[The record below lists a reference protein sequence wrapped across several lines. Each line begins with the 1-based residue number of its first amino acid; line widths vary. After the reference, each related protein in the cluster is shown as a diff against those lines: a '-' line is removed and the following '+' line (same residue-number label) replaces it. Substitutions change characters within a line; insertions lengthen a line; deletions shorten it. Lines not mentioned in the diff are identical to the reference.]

1 MSQPL
6 LEVRPHLA
14 TLADGRVVER
24 VLEGEIELFEI
35 LMRRYN
41 QRLYRVTRSVVDSAQ
56 EAEDVVQEAWVRT
69 FDKLATFRGEASFAT
84 WVTRIAVHEALARV
98 RRRRPTTPL
107 DDAFP
112 PPRPGPRGP
121 EADTANDELAALLRE
136 AIATLPRSL
145 RPVFVLREVEGLGA
159 EEIGAARAP
168 GGGRPGAPTSG
179 EAAPAPGPRHAP
191 RRGGAPSLPLRRSS
205 LRPARRAGLRRTLE
219 PRAASR
225 LAAGGCFGLGGELR
239 GLVGHLRQLA

>member
-159 EEIGAARAP
+159 EEIAGLLGITAGAARVRLHRAKLHLRRVLDMRL
-168 GGGRPGAPTSG
+168 GEEARRLYLFDGRRCDRLVERVFDALSS
-179 EAAPAPGPRHAP
+179 RAP
-191 RRGGAPSLPLRRSS
+191 RRD
-205 LRPARRAGLRRTLE
+205 
-219 PRAASR
+219 
-225 LAAGGCFGLGGELR
+225 
-239 GLVGHLRQLA
+239 